1 MNNELLT
8 PIESLKIIEQH
19 CESSNVFYK
28 YEAIFSVEDEG
39 ACSTIVAPACIKEMI
54 SKAWILA
61 ELCFRA
67 FALSNGFKSFRF
79 RQVSK
84 CDAEGNEIIDDIKC
98 IGCGSLFDGCFKF
111 CPRCGRKV
119 LKVE

>member
-1 MNNELLT
+1 MKQDLL
-8 PIESLKIIEQH
+8 PPLESLKIIEQL
-19 CESSNVFYK
+19 CESRNVFDK
-28 YEAIFSVEDEG
+28 YEAIFFVEDEG

-67 FALSNGFKSFRF
+67 FALSNGFKSFRL
-79 RQVSK
+79 RRVSK
-84 CDAEGNEIIDDIKC
+84 CDAEGNEIIKC
-98 IGCGSLFDGCFKF
+98 IGCDSLFDGRFKF
-111 CPRCGRKV
+111 CPHCGRKV